1 MIGICLL
8 GTAPSSLS
16 FSRSPSKT
24 EKHRRDR
31 WARLD
36 HNVAMSQGTTLS
48 DESPASPPAAARGR
62 FPTLARWLRRGLGL
76 FGLIVVLALMV
87 VLSPVTDRVYFGMDC
102 QDDLERADWIICL
115 GGDGGRVLEAA
126 RLLQDGYAP
135 KLIVTNRGTAA
146 NIMAQQAIEW
156 GADPQR
162 VLIEDQSARTVDHP
176 DLVAELAGI
185 ERGRDTCIIVTSYTH
200 MKRARRIFADAGYQH
215 LIMREMRWQR
225 VARGTGKLSWRQRL
239 LVAPRLC
246 YEAAGWCRY
255 LLFG

>member
-1 MIGICLL
+1 MIGNCLL

-24 EKHRRDR
+24 EKLRRDR
-31 WARLD
+31 WAQLD
-36 HNVAMSQGTTLS
+36 HNVVMSQGTTLS
-48 DESPASPPAAARGR
+48 DESQTSPPPVSRGR
-62 FPTLARWLRRGLGL
+62 FATLGRWLRRGLGL
-76 FGLIVVLALMV
+76 FGLIVLLALLV

-102 QDDLERADWIICL
+102 QDGLDRADWIICL
-115 GGDGGRVLEAA
+115 GGDGGRVLEGA

-135 KLIVTNRGTAA
+135 KLIVTNRGAAA
-146 NIMAQQAIEW
+146 NVMAQQAIEW
-156 GADPQR
+156 GADPR
-162 VLIEDQSARTVDHP
+162 HVLIEDQSSRTADHP

-185 ERGRDTCIIVTSYTH
+185 ERNRDRCIIVTSYTH
-200 MKRARRIFADAGYQH
+200 MKRARHIFADAGYQH

-225 VARGTGKLSWRQRL
+225 VARGTGKLNWRQRL

-255 LLFG
+255 WLFG